1 MRLPLGSGVEA
12 EAEEG
17 KPEDMDAAGRFRVLL
32 IDDDR
37 LQLQLTAAMLETA
50 GSEAVCCTNSEEL
63 FCELDKQRFDA
74 VLTDIQMPEINGFD
88 LSRAICEY
96 ADSRGIDLPIIAVT
110 ARDDMDAGM
119 LSQHGFSGCLH
130 KPFSQRELLEAIGNA
145 AGVAGKMELQT
156 PHEAGHEGSGYDFS
170 ALTAFSGDDKAAS
183 AEIINTFI
191 AETEANMSRMR
202 DALDSGNLE
211 ELSAAAHKMLPLFSM
226 IGAMAATQ
234 LAELDKRR
242 GETELADCDRDAAR
256 IVLEEAAC
264 VVEEAHSVVEKF
276 MGK

>member
-1 MRLPLGSGVEA
+1 
-12 EAEEG
+12 
-17 KPEDMDAAGRFRVLL
+17 
-32 IDDDR
+32 
-37 LQLQLTAAMLETA
+37 
-50 GSEAVCCTNSEEL
+50 
-63 FCELDKQRFDA
+63 
-74 VLTDIQMPEINGFD
+74 
-88 LSRAICEY
+88 
-96 ADSRGIDLPIIAVT
+96 
-110 ARDDMDAGM
+110 
-119 LSQHGFSGCLH
+119 
-130 KPFSQRELLEAIGNA
+130 
-145 AGVAGKMELQT
+145 
-156 PHEAGHEGSGYDFS
+156 
-170 ALTAFSGDDKAAS
+170 
-183 AEIINTFI
+183 
-191 AETEANMSRMR
+191 MSRMR